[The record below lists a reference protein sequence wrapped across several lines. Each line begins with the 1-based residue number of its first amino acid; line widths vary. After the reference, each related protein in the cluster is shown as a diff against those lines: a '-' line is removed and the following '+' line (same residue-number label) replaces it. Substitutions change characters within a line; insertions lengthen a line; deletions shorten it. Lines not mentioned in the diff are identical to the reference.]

1 MKFVGR
7 KKMIILILL
16 IKFMCIFCQIVK
28 KQIPAKIISENEL
41 ALSFLDI
48 KPVNPGHSLV
58 ISKKHYS
65 TIEEIPEEDLVS
77 VILLL
82 KKVAKKIKENLNYSG
97 YNIQLNNDEI
107 AGQEIAHLHFH
118 IIPRLKDD
126 GLKLWPQKEYQEN
139 EAEQILAKLI
149 NK

>member
-7 KKMIILILL
+7 KKTTILILL

-65 TIEEIPEEDLVS
+65 TIEKIPEEDLVS